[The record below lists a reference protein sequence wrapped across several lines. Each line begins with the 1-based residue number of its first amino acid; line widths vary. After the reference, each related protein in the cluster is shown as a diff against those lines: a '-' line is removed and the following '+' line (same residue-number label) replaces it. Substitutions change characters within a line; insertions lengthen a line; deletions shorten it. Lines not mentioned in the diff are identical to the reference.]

1 MKKKPYSVLQNSYY
15 IFCFYR
21 EHVPA
26 FLWLCLVELILGA
39 IAPYFGIYLP
49 KLVIELVTEGV
60 TPAGAAA
67 VLVCFGLL
75 SACVYAASAASREG
89 KYFLYNQKRNDLL
102 ALLFLKALAIPYSLA
117 EEEGTKKLYWKAVGY
132 ISNGDWSALYKMTYG
147 TLDLVKNSLSFL
159 LYSTVLGYLSP
170 WVVVCLLVL
179 SAVQYGMSLARI
191 RALERFREEDA
202 DLFRKR
208 NYVSHSLM
216 GNPAAA
222 KEIRLFSMKPWL
234 QKEQAIL
241 LGKTKALEDRMKRV
255 RQSYWHL
262 GNLLALGRDLLA
274 YAYLLR
280 QAGSGALGA
289 GEFVLYFGAITGFSV
304 FLNTMMES
312 IANLRSGNKDMN
324 AIRAYLDLPEEAPD
338 QGKRESSELKQPV
351 SFEFQNVSF
360 RYPGMEDWIFRDLNL
375 TIHSGE
381 RLAIVGLNGAGK
393 TTLVKLLCGLYE
405 PEEGEIRING
415 IPMKEFPKKEWYRLY
430 SVVFQEVFL
439 LPFSIGENLSL
450 SRTYDRSRAE
460 QAIRT
465 AGLGEE
471 WERRGITLEDYFGKD
486 IDEQGIKL
494 SGGQEQRFLLARA
507 LYKDAPVLILDE
519 PTAALDPIAESEIY
533 EQYAALSQG
542 KTAVFISH
550 RLASTRFSD
559 RIVLLGEQRV
569 LEEGS
574 HEELMERNGAYAKLF
589 RVQSQYYEREQ
600 WEKEAFA

>member
-1 MKKKPYSVLQNSYY
+1 
-15 IFCFYR
+15 
-21 EHVPA
+21 
-26 FLWLCLVELILGA
+26 
-39 IAPYFGIYLP
+39 
-49 KLVIELVTEGV
+49 
-60 TPAGAAA
+60 
-67 VLVCFGLL
+67 
-75 SACVYAASAASREG
+75 
-89 KYFLYNQKRNDLL
+89 
-102 ALLFLKALAIPYSLA
+102 
-117 EEEGTKKLYWKAVGY
+117 
-132 ISNGDWSALYKMTYG
+132 
-147 TLDLVKNSLSFL
+147 
-159 LYSTVLGYLSP
+159 
-170 WVVVCLLVL
+170 
-179 SAVQYGMSLARI
+179 
-191 RALERFREEDA
+191 
-202 DLFRKR
+202 
-208 NYVSHSLM
+208 
-216 GNPAAA
+216 
-222 KEIRLFSMKPWL
+222 
-234 QKEQAIL
+234 
-241 LGKTKALEDRMKRV
+241 MKRV